1 MDPQICFF
9 SFYLFKLEIFLK
21 LWLRVP
27 LLSFKSGIITLSM
40 FRSLNPCLQLGI
52 VWLKWLY
59 WNFLSIP
66 RGSMDPSHN
75 FWGLHLFINE
85 VWKLVLLTSWHNN
98 CQINIAMHEMLEK
111 KRGPLKRK
119 QAQFNFYQYL
129 IILCWTLSLCYLK
142 IIEKGENSLE
152 LVFFSW
158 GYLTAIFNVNYS
170 F

>member
-9 SFYLFKLEIFLK
+9 SFCLFKLEIFLK
-21 LWLRVP
+21 LWPRVP

-40 FRSLNPCLQLGI
+40 FPSLNPCLQLGI

-59 WNFLSIP
+59 WNSLSIP

-111 KRGPLKRK
+111 KRGPLKRR
-119 QAQFNFYQYL
+119 QAQFNFYPYL

-152 LVFFSW
+152 LVFF
-158 GYLTAIFNVNYS
+158 
-170 F
+170 